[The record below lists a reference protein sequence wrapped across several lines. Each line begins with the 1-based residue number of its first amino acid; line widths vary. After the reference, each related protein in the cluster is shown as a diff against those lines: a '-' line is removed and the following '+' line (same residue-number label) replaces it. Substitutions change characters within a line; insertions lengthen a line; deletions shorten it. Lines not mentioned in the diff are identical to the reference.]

1 MVSLIHAPNRT
12 SSPFT
17 RTGSAVLVLTTT
29 PCAVMS
35 TLVSGGFPGDY
46 MAHLYAMFL
55 LAQFRETRAYPLV
68 VRFASLNPDTTTLGA
83 ILFLQP
89 ECPYLSGSGSIE
101 IRIDP
106 LELRPSPNRESG
118 R

>member
-1 MVSLIHAPNRT
+1 M
-12 SSPFT
+12 
-17 RTGSAVLVLTTT
+17 LVLTTT

-89 ECPYLSGSGSIE
+89 
-101 IRIDP
+101 
-106 LELRPSPNRESG
+106 
-118 R
+118 